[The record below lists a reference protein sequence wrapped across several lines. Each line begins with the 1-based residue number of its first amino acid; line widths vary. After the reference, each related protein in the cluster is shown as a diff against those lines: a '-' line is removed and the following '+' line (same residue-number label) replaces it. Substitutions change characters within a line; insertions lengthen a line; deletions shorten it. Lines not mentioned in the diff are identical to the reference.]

1 MKIGTGGVLLIVASV
16 AVVAAIVSGIVEL
29 GPPSEERARRLDA
42 KRVADLQQLTG
53 AIEYYRQQKGQL
65 PSSLGDLA
73 SLPNLR
79 AEQHDPVSGQPYGF
93 RLTDT
98 AAYEVCATFD
108 RDSTEHVAQGSEFW
122 AHAPGTHCFTFKV
135 REKGQQ

>member
-16 AVVAAIVSGIVEL
+16 AVVGAIVSGIVIL

-42 KRVADLQQLTG
+42 KRISDLQQLTG
-53 AIEYYRQQKGQL
+53 AIEYYHQQKGQL
-65 PSSLGDLA
+65 PSSLDDLA
-73 SLPNLR
+73 SFPNLR
-79 AEQHDPVSGQPYGF
+79 VEQRDPVSGQPYGF
-93 RLTDT
+93 RLTDP

-108 RDSTEHVAQGSEFW
+108 RDSKEGVARGSEFW
-122 AHAPGTHCFTFKV
+122 AHAPGTHCFTVKV

>member
-1 MKIGTGGVLLIVASV
+1 MKIAAGGVLLIAAAI
-16 AVVAAIVSGIVEL
+16 AVVAAIVAGIIVL

-42 KRVADLQQLTG
+42 KRVSDLQQLTA
-53 AIEYYRQQKGQL
+53 AIEYYRQQKGRL
-65 PSSLGDLA
+65 PSSLDDLD
-73 SLPNLR
+73 SLPNFR
-79 AEQHDPVSGQPYGF
+79 VERRDPASGQPYGF

-108 RDSTEHVAQGSEFW
+108 RDSKEQGSLGRQFF
-122 AHAPGTHCFTFKV
+122 AHAPGTHCFPVKV